1 MPLAAAVAPAQM
13 HADGHPGWRLLQ
25 DAVGHGDVF
34 VDESAPIVAARVQP
48 LLDFGIAEFGERR
61 LVDLDVSAAGG
72 AERVELLVK
81 RLDDVVPE
89 LIELR
94 VGVRQDSPI
103 AAAKVEGTGA
113 WNGDF
118 WNEPGVRADEFE
130 IREIDWP
137 GPAHAA
143 VDARDRLCAASARL
157 ATFGVLAADGI
168 DADLAQLAVK
178 EAVVGAATEFAVR
191 RELQPDALLE
201 VQRVLYRFV
210 FGLGQLGPVDF
221 VAREFRALIEQLA
234 WPQQATDM
242 LSMEWRRV
250 VRQHRRMASLGLSDD
265 PIRYAGGS
273 RCARAPPI

>member
-25 DAVGHGDVF
+25 NSVRHRDVF
-34 VDESAPIVAARVQP
+34 VDEGAPVVAARVQP
-48 LLDFGIAEFGERR
+48 LLDFGIAELGERR

-130 IREIDWP
+130 IRHIDWTR
-137 GPAHAA
+137 PAHAA
-143 VDARDRLCAASARL
+143 VDACNRLRATSARL
-157 ATFGVLAADGI
+157 ATSGVLAADGV

-191 RELQPDALLE
+191 RELQPHALLQA
-201 VQRVLYRFV
+201 QRVLYGFV
-210 FGLGQLGPVDF
+210 FGLGQLGPADF
-221 VAREFRALIEQLA
+221 VAREFCALIEQLA

-242 LSMEWRRV
+242 LSMEWRRL
-250 VRQHRRMASLGLSDD
+250 VRQHRRQASLGFQGYS
-265 PIRYAGGS
+265 IRSATVAG
-273 RCARAPPI
+273 